1 MGGAVPRQVGLGFLR
16 EVNLSQQ
23 AGKPPPSVVSVSRS
37 ISEQLG
43 EGNYNRNILYEKT
56 PFSIKGEKK
65 KKRSVVAG
73 PKLRG
78 KELA

>member
-1 MGGAVPRQVGLGFLR
+1 MEEKVGR
-16 EVNLSQQ
+16 
-23 AGKPPPSVVSVSRS
+23 

-65 KKRSVVAG
+65 KKEVLWLGLSSGVENLPRMHRALGSLLSCTID
-73 PKLRG
+73 K
-78 KELA
+78 

>member
-1 MGGAVPRQVGLGFLR
+1 MGR
-16 EVNLSQQ
+16 
-23 AGKPPPSVVSVSRS
+23 

>member
-1 MGGAVPRQVGLGFLR
+1 MGR
-16 EVNLSQQ
+16 
-23 AGKPPPSVVSVSRS
+23 

-65 KKRSVVAG
+65 KRSVVAG

-78 KELA
+78 RELA